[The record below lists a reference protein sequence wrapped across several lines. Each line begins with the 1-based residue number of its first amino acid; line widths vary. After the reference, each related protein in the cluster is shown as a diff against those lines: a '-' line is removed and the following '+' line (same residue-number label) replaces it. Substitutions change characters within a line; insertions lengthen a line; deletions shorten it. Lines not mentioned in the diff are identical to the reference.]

1 MAEAVSEL
9 SGVQRAAIFLL
20 GVGEQGA
27 ASIMKHMAPKE
38 VQSVGE
44 AMAGLSDV
52 SNEQIAFVVQEFS
65 EKVTEVNSIGIGAG
79 DFTRR
84 VMVQALGENKARS
97 MLSRVM
103 QSSKGNNSKGMDAL
117 KWMDARSVAGLIKQ
131 EHPQIIAIVLV
142 SLEGDQAAQVMSL
155 LPSEI
160 RADIML
166 RIARLDLIDPTALQ
180 ELDQILEKQLGQSQK
195 FPHTSVDGMTTAAAI
210 MNHMDSTSETEL
222 MDSMKE
228 ADGDLSEK
236 INDLMFVFD
245 NLMKVD
251 NRGMQRL
258 IREISVDSLV
268 IALKGVDERVKD
280 KFFDNMSSRAAE
292 MLKEDLEAKGP
303 IKLSEVEEAQKEIL
317 NIATKLAE
325 DGEISL
331 GSSGGGDYV

>member
-1 MAEAVSEL
+1 MAEVESEL

-20 GVGEQGA
+20 GVGETGA

-44 AMAGLSDV
+44 AMASLSEV
-52 SNEQIAFVVQEFS
+52 SNEQVASVVQEFS
-65 EKVTEVNSIGIGAG
+65 EKVSEVNSIGIGAG

-97 MLSRVM
+97 MLSGVM
-103 QSSKGNNSKGMDAL
+103 QGSKSKGMDAL
-117 KWMDARSVAGLIKQ
+117 KWMDARSVAGLIKN

-142 SLEGDQAAQVMSL
+142 SLEGDQAAQVLPL

-160 RADIML
+160 RADVML
-166 RIARLDLIDPTALQ
+166 RVARLDLIDPSALQ
-180 ELDQILEKQLGQSQK
+180 ELDQVLEKQLGKSQK
-195 FPHTSVDGMTTAAAI
+195 FPHTSVNGMTTAAAI
-210 MNHMDSTSETEL
+210 MNHMDSAQETEL

-228 ADGDLSEK
+228 VDNELSEK

-245 NLMKVD
+245 NLMNVD
-251 NRGMQRL
+251 DRGMQRL

-268 IALKGVDERVKD
+268 IALKGVDERVKN

-317 NIATKLAE
+317 NIATKLAD

-331 GSSGGGDYV
+331 GSSGGDYV

>member
-1 MAEAVSEL
+1 
-9 SGVQRAAIFLL
+9 
-20 GVGEQGA
+20 
-27 ASIMKHMAPKE
+27 
-38 VQSVGE
+38 
-44 AMAGLSDV
+44 
-52 SNEQIAFVVQEFS
+52 
-65 EKVTEVNSIGIGAG
+65 
-79 DFTRR
+79 
-84 VMVQALGENKARS
+84 
-97 MLSRVM
+97 
-103 QSSKGNNSKGMDAL
+103 
-117 KWMDARSVAGLIKQ
+117 
-131 EHPQIIAIVLV
+131 
-142 SLEGDQAAQVMSL
+142 
-155 LPSEI
+155 
-160 RADIML
+160 
-166 RIARLDLIDPTALQ
+166 
-180 ELDQILEKQLGQSQK
+180 
-195 FPHTSVDGMTTAAAI
+195 
-210 MNHMDSTSETEL
+210 